1 MVSDKWDFVLTFKD
15 RDSDRLS
22 LHLYR
27 IWQTDACKQR
37 ALQGPSGARSPSDV
51 SCHID
56 KLRGGRRITQLN
68 DPFPNII
75 SSRTGSQ
82 NFRFLYTV
90 YLNISILS
98 ITLCD
103 SYDN

>member
-15 RDSDRLS
+15 RDSDRLI

-27 IWQTDACKQR
+27 IWQTDAYKQE
-37 ALQGPSGARSPSDV
+37 ALKGPSGARSPADV
-51 SCHID
+51 SFHID
-56 KLRGGRRITQLN
+56 KLRGGRRITQLK

-82 NFRFLYTV
+82 NFRFFIYC
-90 YLNISILS
+90 IS
-98 ITLCD
+98 
-103 SYDN
+103 